1 MNNNNF
7 YQARHG
13 GGESGEPPP
22 SLLLAMLEEVDVE
35 VDGAVEGGQQV
46 AEAGHIGYPARP
58 NQLSQA
64 QGIFPS
70 L

>member
-1 MNNNNF
+1 MKIIFF

-13 GGESGEPPP
+13 GGESGEPSP
-22 SLLLAMLEEVDVE
+22 SLLLAMLEEVNVE

-46 AEAGHIGYPARP
+46 AEAGHIGDPDRP
-58 NQLSQA
+58 DQLSQA
-64 QGIFPS
+64 QGFFAS